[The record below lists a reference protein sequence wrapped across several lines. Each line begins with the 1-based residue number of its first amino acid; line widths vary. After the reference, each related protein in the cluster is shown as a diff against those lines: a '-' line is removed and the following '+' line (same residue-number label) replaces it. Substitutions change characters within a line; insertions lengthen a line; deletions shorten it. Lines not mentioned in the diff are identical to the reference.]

1 VTTLTGDDAAFRD
14 ALRGLRRGDFSRLEP
29 LFAGDR
35 PSIVKWHEE
44 GRFQDE
50 PQALA
55 EALTGA
61 CFLGRTKVA
70 EYLLAWRRSI
80 GGRRH
85 GPQRSSLG
93 REPWTIGRR
102 PFAASPQGTGRGPQQ
117 VWKHGPRYCRMVGG
131 PRAQAQSPSDH
142 RGVARCRCA
151 RRRGGLSHRQSARRC
166 SLAAPRRWGARAKK
180 PVTDLP
186 ASGRSHRWGQELL
199 QYVIILLQLAIAVK
213 GKKQNELQ

>member
-55 EALTGA
+55 EALTCA

-70 EYLLAWRRSI
+70 EYLLARGVDPSA
-80 GGRRH
+80 G
-85 GPQRSSLG
+85 
-93 REPWTIGRR
+93 
-102 PFAASPQGTGRGPQQ
+102 AGTGLNALHWAANRGQLDAVRLLLLRKVP
-117 VWKHGPRYCRMVGG
+117 VEARSRYGSTVLGTAAWSAVHEPRPNHLQIIEELLDAG
-131 PRAQAQSPSDH
+131 
-142 RGVARCRCA
+142 ARVEEVDYPTGSLPA
-151 RRRGGLSHRQSARRC
+151 DAVLRRRDAG
-166 SLAAPRRWGARAKK
+166 
-180 PVTDLP
+180 
-186 ASGRSHRWGQELL
+186 GQEP
-199 QYVIILLQLAIAVK
+199 K
-213 GKKQNELQ
+213 NR